1 MILRPHTSSEACAAS
16 ARDLR
21 SEDGQAMTELALVM
35 PIFAMLLL
43 GIVQFGIAFN
53 NYLTL
58 TDATRAGARR
68 AAVSRFVG
76 DQGASAKI
84 AVENAASG
92 LDPAKLDAN
101 ITVTS
106 SPDWSTTGSQVS
118 VTASYPYSINILG
131 FVVKAGSLTSTTKE
145 SLE

>member
-1 MILRPHTSSEACAAS
+1 
-16 ARDLR
+16 
-21 SEDGQAMTELALVM
+21 M

-92 LDPAKLDAN
+92 LDPAKLDPN

>member
-1 MILRPHTSSEACAAS
+1 MIPLNHSSPEACAAS

-21 SEDGQAMTELALVM
+21 DEHGQAMTELALVM